1 MRTIV
6 NWLLSA
12 IALLLVTYI
21 VPGFHVSGIFA
32 ALLAAIVIGLI
43 NATLGFFL
51 KVVTLPLTVFTLGL
65 FWFVINGLML
75 KLASLFVPGFN
86 IYGFWPAFWGAV
98 VLALINMIFRWMMPR
113 REEEQ

>member
-51 KVVTLPLTVFTLGL
+51 KVVTLPLTFFTLGL

-75 KLASLFVPGFN
+75 KVASLFVPGFN
-86 IYGFWPAFWGAV
+86 IHGFWPAFWGAV
-98 VLALINMIFRWMMPR
+98 VLALINMIFRWIMPR